1 MPIDHH
7 LGAHGQQVEDLV
19 GLVELVVMNGA
30 KFGFD
35 EDALL
40 EENFGLQFGTD
51 LENLGNSIVGNVSK
65 GRVPNLLEWIIRL
78 DLDQP

>member
-1 MPIDHH
+1 
-7 LGAHGQQVEDLV
+7 
-19 GLVELVVMNGA
+19 MNGA

-65 GRVPNLLEWIIRL
+65 GRVPDLLEWIIRL